1 MEVPFIS
8 SDSVKWVELSVSS
21 SSNNNI
27 SRDDVAP
34 PTEDCASCYVLEN
47 PSQYLIWRIHK
58 NLPTSLELLHISS
71 SQQFTILGLRVN
83 FPFPLSPF
91 AFICSNNNT
100 NIHVLHVLTVS
111 GIAFRLK
118 FSSNFSVYES
128 TPLFP
133 NQDILEFN
141 LVNYGTVPITRVAA
155 TAGCLVVG
163 RNDGSVSCFQ
173 LGILHPAS
181 PGITV
186 YSPILLLLFTFRLF
200 ILLMFLC
207 WPLGFQQELRDDTG
221 IGRLWGLMS
230 R

>member
-1 MEVPFIS
+1 MASKWRLAGMEVPFIS
-8 SDSVKWVELSVSS
+8 SDSVKWIEVSVS
-21 SSNNNI
+21 SSNNNNI
-27 SRDDVAP
+27 SSDNVAP
-34 PTEDCASCYVLEN
+34 LTEDCASCSVLEN

-58 NLPTSLELLHISS
+58 TLPTSLELLHVSS
-71 SQQFTILGLRVN
+71 SHQFTILGLRIN

-91 AFICSNNNT
+91 AFICSSNNT

-141 LVNYGTVPITRVAA
+141 LVNYGIVPITRVAA

-163 RNDGSVSCFQ
+163 RNDGSVASFQ
-173 LGILHPAS
+173 LGILHPGS

-186 YSPILLLLFTFRLF
+186 YSPILFLFFTCFSF
-200 ILLMFLC
+200 SSCPF
-207 WPLGFQQELRDDTG
+207 F
-221 IGRLWGLMS
+221 GR
-230 R
+230 